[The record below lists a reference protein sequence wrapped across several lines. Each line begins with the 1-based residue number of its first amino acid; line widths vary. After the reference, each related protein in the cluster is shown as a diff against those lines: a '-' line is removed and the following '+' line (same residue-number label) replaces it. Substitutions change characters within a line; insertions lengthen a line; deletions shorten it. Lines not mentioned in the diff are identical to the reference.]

1 VPPVYIELDKI
12 YRQTDQ
18 KFISI
23 LNNLRDNNVNN
34 KDLVILNQRYVPSF
48 KPEESDSYIFLTTH
62 NRKADE
68 INRRALTKLP
78 GSPVKFQAE
87 TGGDFK
93 EHLYPVAPVLELK
106 KGAQVMFIKNDYS
119 GEKRYFNGK
128 IGTIH
133 SLDGGEIKVRFD
145 DDSEEV
151 VVDKY
156 SWEKKKYALDKESNE
171 IEEKITGTFS
181 HYPIK
186 LAWAVTIHKSQG
198 LTFKKAVIDI
208 SDAFAPG
215 QVYVALSRLVSLEG
229 LILTSPF
236 KISTIIPDHT
246 IKQFSDQRTD
256 PDDLMHSLQHDQ
268 EVFTGD
274 MVRNAFDFESV
285 FYSIDYHLRSYD
297 KDLKR
302 SVKQKHKPWAEQLL
316 NDWHSEKTMARK
328 FLGQLRKQTGYNFDS
343 DKVRLLERIKAAR
356 EYFQPRI
363 QSFSNRV
370 LEKIG
375 ELKIEKGVKAYRN
388 ELRQLE
394 SIFYGQIQKIYK
406 VETFIR
412 TLLKGEELTKDILHN
427 TSAYKDRKIK
437 IPNLKIVKK
446 KKSKINTKEVSY
458 NLYKKGKKIPEIAR
472 ERSLT
477 YTTIE
482 KHLAH
487 YIKEGLIDV
496 YELVKKKKVEKI
508 SAVIKKM
515 GSEKLTPIKKVLGP
529 KYSYGEIQMVIAHLE
544 CPYR

>member
-1 VPPVYIELDKI
+1 
-12 YRQTDQ
+12 
-18 KFISI
+18 
-23 LNNLRDNNVNN
+23 
-34 KDLVILNQRYVPSF
+34 
-48 KPEESDSYIFLTTH
+48 
-62 NRKADE
+62 
-68 INRRALTKLP
+68 
-78 GSPVKFQAE
+78 
-87 TGGDFK
+87 
-93 EHLYPVAPVLELK
+93 
-106 KGAQVMFIKNDYS
+106 
-119 GEKRYFNGK
+119 
-128 IGTIH
+128 
-133 SLDGGEIKVRFD
+133 
-145 DDSEEV
+145 
-151 VVDKY
+151 
-156 SWEKKKYALDKESNE
+156 
-171 IEEKITGTFS
+171 
-181 HYPIK
+181 
-186 LAWAVTIHKSQG
+186 
-198 LTFKKAVIDI
+198 
-208 SDAFAPG
+208 
-215 QVYVALSRLVSLEG
+215 
-229 LILTSPF
+229 
-236 KISTIIPDHT
+236 
-246 IKQFSDQRTD
+246 
-256 PDDLMHSLQHDQ
+256 
-268 EVFTGD
+268 
-274 MVRNAFDFESV
+274 
-285 FYSIDYHLRSYD
+285 
-297 KDLKR
+297 
-302 SVKQKHKPWAEQLL
+302 L

-487 YIKEGLIDV
+487 YIKEGLVQKSETGRTMALLRMAIDV